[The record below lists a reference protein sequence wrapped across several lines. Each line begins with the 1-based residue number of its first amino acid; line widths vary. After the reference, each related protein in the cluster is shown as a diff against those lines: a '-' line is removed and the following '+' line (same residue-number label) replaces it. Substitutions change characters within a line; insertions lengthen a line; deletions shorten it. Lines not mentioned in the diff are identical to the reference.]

1 MLYILN
7 LPRRVFYARWKGVK
21 MKNFWSENLRIIRR
35 TALCIIFTLLASL
48 AGALVA
54 EGMEY
59 VDIAG
64 NDGRVRRFSRLV
76 MGTDH
81 LCQAGWVD
89 EKQPE
94 PSREQVYAV
103 LNEAARLG
111 INLFDTAPIYVG
123 GVESTLG
130 EWRAGMAGR
139 IADGSFLE
147 RPALNP
153 DRKIYALSKGG
164 FPFDLFWLK
173 ELPAGCHS
181 AETIGELKK
190 RGILASGAA
199 DWRTRNWPLKDVP
212 PGTYLSH
219 LYCEKKLM
227 IERIS
232 AELTHT
238 RANLKGD
245 IDIYLM
251 HRDDGDAIGFAP
263 VQRAQTPVA
272 RILEAVSAPEISSQ
286 VRIIG
291 WSNWKTPRVDESLRL
306 AEHNKKLARPMINSP
321 YFSLFEMSGRTI
333 HALGVQVVHSDMM
346 DPGFQ
351 KGIKIMPYSPLGG
364 FSILDKP
371 APVWENAKKS
381 AYDKHLTGDP
391 YWKNVYPAIFTPD
404 NEARW
409 YRAVKFLDHFNKK
422 HKTSYTIDQL
432 LNAYVLAHPRTDM
445 LAIGAITAGQVRRT
459 VKALEMSKMLSRRD
473 LEFLYSGK
481 IECNPEEHLKK

>member
-1 MLYILN
+1 
-7 LPRRVFYARWKGVK
+7 
-21 MKNFWSENLRIIRR
+21 MKSLRLIRR
-35 TALCIIFTLLASL
+35 TVLCVVFVLLVVL
-48 AGALVA
+48 TGALVA

-59 VDIAG
+59 VDVVG
-64 NDGRVRRFSRLV
+64 NDGKIRRFSRLI

-81 LCQAGWVD
+81 LCQAQWVD

-94 PSREQVYAV
+94 PTREQVYEV

-123 GVESTLG
+123 GVENKLG
-130 EWRAGMAGR
+130 EWRLNLAAR
-139 IADGSFLE
+139 IADGSFFE
-147 RPALNP
+147 SPELNP

-181 AETIGELKK
+181 AEMIGELKK
-190 RGILASGAA
+190 RGILASDAV
-199 DWRTRNWPLKDVP
+199 DWRTRQWPLKDVP
-212 PGTYLSH
+212 AGTYLSH

-232 AELTHT
+232 RELAHT
-238 RANLKGD
+238 RANLKGE
-245 IDIYLM
+245 IDVYLM
-251 HRDDGDAIGFAP
+251 HRDDGDAIGFVP
-263 VQRAQTPVA
+263 LQRNQTPVT
-272 RILEAVSAPEISSQ
+272 RILEAVSSPDISSQ
-286 VRIIG
+286 VKIIG
-291 WSNWKTPRVDESLRL
+291 WSNWKTHRVEESLRL
-306 AEHNKKLARPMINSP
+306 ADHDGKLVHPMINSP
-321 YFSLFEMSGRTI
+321 YFSLFEMSDRSI

-364 FSILDKP
+364 FSILDKS

-381 AYDKHLTGDP
+381 AYDKHLAGDP
-391 YWKNVYPAIFTPD
+391 YWRNVYPAIFTPE

-409 YRAVKFLDHFNKK
+409 HRAVKFLDYFNKK
-422 HKTSYTIDQL
+422 HKSSYTIDQL

-445 LAIGAITAGQVRRT
+445 LAIGAITTEQVRRT

-481 IECNPEEHLKK
+481 I

>member
-1 MLYILN
+1 
-7 LPRRVFYARWKGVK
+7 
-21 MKNFWSENLRIIRR
+21 MKNFCVKNLLVIGRA
-35 TALCIIFTLLASL
+35 TFCMVFTLLAIFT
-48 AGALVA
+48 GAIIA

-64 NDGRVRRFSRLV
+64 NDGKIRRFSRLV

-94 PSREQVYAV
+94 PCSEQVYEV

-123 GVESTLG
+123 DVEKILG
-130 EWRAGMAGR
+130 EWRANIAGR
-139 IADGSFLE
+139 IADGGFLE
-147 RPALNP
+147 RPSLNP
-153 DRKIYALSKGG
+153 DRKIYVLSKGG

-173 ELPAGCHS
+173 ELPGGCHS
-181 AETIGELKK
+181 GKTIGELKK
-190 RGILASGAA
+190 REIIASNAA
-199 DWRTRNWPLKDVP
+199 GWRSRNWPLKDVP
-212 PGTYLSH
+212 PGTYLSR
-219 LYCEKKLM
+219 LYCEKALM

-251 HRDDGDAIGFAP
+251 HRDDGDAVGFAP

-272 RILEAVSAPEISSQ
+272 RILEAVSAPEISSR
-286 VRIIG
+286 VKIIG
-291 WSNWKTPRVDESLRL
+291 WSNWKTPRVNESLRL
-306 AEHNKKLARPMINSP
+306 AERNKKLVRPMINSP

-333 HALGVQVVHSDMM
+333 HALGVQAVHRDMM
-346 DPGFQ
+346 DHEFQ

-371 APVWENAKKS
+371 APAWENAKSS
-381 AYDKHLTGDP
+381 AYKKYSADDP
-391 YWKNVYPAIFTPD
+391 YWQNVYPAIFTPE

-422 HKTSYTIDQL
+422 HRSSYTIDQL

-445 LAIGAITAGQVRRT
+445 LAIGAVTAGQVRRT

-481 IECNPEEHLKK
+481 IKPCAEAHKL